1 MKRSS
6 AFTLIELLVVVAI
19 IAILAAMLLP
29 ALRNA
34 QEASR
39 SSRCLHNLHQ
49 IGLALTMY
57 TQENRD
63 WFPCWYAYEY
73 AADGVTLIAA
83 PSWVTYLTRAA
94 PNIYGSAHYEQN
106 VFHCPTIAKTL
117 NVYNIS
123 QLTVWTW
130 PTVYTAN
137 INLLGN
143 CGAPT
148 PCPIK
153 VTAVRNPIE
162 TVFCA
167 DSRLDWLS
175 LGVWE
180 PALVYPSEL
189 DPDPVV
195 NPGSR
200 GVGHVHNGSGN
211 VLYVDGHA
219 AGFPKKVP
227 GTTYP

>member
-1 MKRSS
+1 MNARRG
-6 AFTLIELLVVVAI
+6 FTLIELLVVVAI

-29 ALRNA
+29 ALQKA

-49 IGLALTMY
+49 IGVALAMY
-57 TQENRD
+57 VQENRD

-73 AADGVTLIAA
+73 DGNGNLIAA
-83 PSWVTYLTRAA
+83 PSWVTYLTRAV
-94 PNIYGSAHYEQN
+94 PNMYGSTRYEQN

-123 QLTVWTW
+123 TLTVWTW

-153 VTAVRNPIE
+153 ITSVTNPND

-167 DSRLDWLS
+167 DSRLDNLYQHI
-175 LGVWE
+175 WE
-180 PALVYPSEL
+180 PALVYPVEL

-200 GVGHVHNGSGN
+200 GIGHVHNGNGN
-211 VLYVDGHA
+211 VLYVSGHA
-219 AGFPKKVP
+219 ASFPKKVP